1 MMPSWPEERAG
12 GFRGEEPD
20 PPRPA
25 PDDDRAGPQMPPD
38 DAAPPK
44 PMPLPR
50 TSDEGYGR
58 LGVGLIALFV
68 GVPLIGLLVA
78 WYVAQYGD
86 LPFEFRPGPAG
97 TPPWAPF
104 LVLLTLVAVSC
115 AAPILLRNL
124 RDRELTFYDQ
134 IAINKRNSVFL
145 TIAIAS
151 GLGLTAYVIGTVV
164 TLRTSGGLV
173 AALIAIGVALAGAIV
188 SYRAGDR
195 IVLRISGARPLAA
208 EEQPVLRDVVD
219 ELAVAANIPPPAVYL
234 IDDSAPNAFAT
245 GRDPSR
251 AALAVTSGLL
261 EQLDR
266 EELQG
271 VVAHEVSH
279 IRNLDSRYGLF
290 VAVLVGTTVLIA
302 DGFFQVVTFP
312 FRIPYRIY
320 RSVSGSDVSPGS
332 RRVSGQGSGGGW
344 SFPSFGGGGGGGG
357 GGDGGGKG
365 GGAII
370 LAVII
375 FIVLVIV
382 VSAIVYAIA
391 PIFARLTQASVSRE
405 REYLAD
411 ASAAELGRNPD
422 ALERALL
429 KIASSTEVLEAANRA
444 TAPLYFVNPIRAFE
458 KRASAIW
465 STHPRTIDRVN
476 RLRALQG
483 EPALP
488 AAAAEAI
495 AEDVD

>member
-1 MMPSWPEERAG
+1 MN
-12 GFRGEEPD
+12 D
-20 PPRPA
+20 
-25 PDDDRAGPQMPPD
+25 Q
-38 DAAPPK
+38 
-44 PMPLPR
+44 
-50 TSDEGYGR
+50 GYGR
-58 LGVGLIALFV
+58 LGVGLVALFI
-68 GVPLIGLLVA
+68 GVPLLGLLLA
-78 WYVAQYGD
+78 LYIAQYGD
-86 LPFEFRPGPAG
+86 LPFTFRPGPAG
-97 TPPWAPF
+97 TPPWLPF
-104 LVLLTLVAVSC
+104 LVLLAVVSVAC

-145 TIAIAS
+145 TVAIAS
-151 GLGLTAYVIGTVV
+151 GLGLTAYVLGTVV
-164 TLRTSGGLV
+164 TLRTTGGLV
-173 AALIAIGVALAGAIV
+173 AALVVIGVALSGSVV

-195 IVLRISGARPLAA
+195 IVLRISGARPLGPD
-208 EEQPVLRDVVD
+208 EQPVLHDLVN
-219 ELAVAANIPPPAVYL
+219 ELAIAANIPPPAVYL
-234 IDDSAPNAFAT
+234 IDDTAPNAFAT

-302 DGFFQVVTFP
+302 DGFFQFVTFP
-312 FRIPYRIY
+312 FRLPYRIFRAMSDGDVQPGSGY
-320 RSVSGSDVSPGS
+320 VSG
-332 RRVSGQGSGGGW
+332 RGSGGGW
-344 SFPSFGGGGGGGG
+344 SFPSIKLGGGDSKGGGG
-357 GGDGGGKG
+357 
-365 GGAII
+365 AAI
-370 LAVII
+370 LAIII

-411 ASAAELGRNPD
+411 ASAVELGRNPA

-429 KIASSTEVLEAANRA
+429 KIASTPEVLEVANRA

-458 KRASAIW
+458 KRASAIY
-465 STHPRTIDRVN
+465 STHPRTVDRVN
-476 RLRALQG
+476 RLRSLQG
-483 EPALP
+483 QPALP
-488 AAAAEAI
+488 SEATEGI
-495 AEDVD
+495 VEDDD

>member
-1 MMPSWPEERAG
+1 M
-12 GFRGEEPD
+12 
-20 PPRPA
+20 
-25 PDDDRAGPQMPPD
+25 
-38 DAAPPK
+38 
-44 PMPLPR
+44 
-50 TSDEGYGR
+50 SDQGYGR
-58 LGVGLIALFV
+58 LGVGLVALFI
-68 GVPLIGLLVA
+68 GVPLLGLLVA
-78 WYVAQYGD
+78 FYVSQYGD
-86 LPFEFRPGPAG
+86 LPFDFRPGPAG

-104 LVLLTLVAVSC
+104 VVLLALVALSC

-164 TLRTSGGLV
+164 TLRTTGGLV
-173 AALIAIGVALAGAIV
+173 AALVVIGVALIGAIV

-195 IVLRISGARPLAA
+195 IVLRVSGARPVGPD
-208 EEQPVLRDVVD
+208 EQPELRNVVN
-219 ELAVAANIPPPAVYL
+219 ELAIAANIPPPAIYL

-245 GRDPSR
+245 GRNPSR

-302 DGFFQVVTFP
+302 DGFFQFVTFP
-312 FRIPYRIY
+312 FRLPYRIFN
-320 RSVSGSDVSPGS
+320 SMSSSGVSPGS
-332 RRVSGQGSGGGW
+332 GRVSGHGSGGGW
-344 SFPSFGGGGGGGG
+344 SFPDIDL
-357 GGDGGGKG
+357 GDSDSGGKA
-365 GGAII
+365 GAAI
-370 LAVII
+370 LAVIV
-375 FIVLVIV
+375 FIVLVMV
-382 VSAIVYAIA
+382 VSAIVYAVA
-391 PIFARLTQASVSRE
+391 PLFARLTQASVSRE

-411 ASAAELGRNPD
+411 ASAVELGRNPD

-429 KIASSTEVLEAANRA
+429 RIASSREVLEAANRA

-483 EPALP
+483 EPPVGPESLKGV
-488 AAAAEAI
+488 I
-495 AEDVD
+495 QEDVD